1 MNRLLYY
8 FSTFLLIHTICFGQD
23 FTILLWKDHIPNYQQ
38 SDEIEIRDTTNA
50 VRISN
55 VQNPDISVYLP
66 SKGNATGQAVVI
78 CPGGGYRILAYDKE
92 GTDFAK
98 WLNSKGIAGIVLKY
112 RLPISKSNIINHK
125 SPLLDAQRAIR
136 LTRYHANEWNIK
148 KDKIGIMGFSA
159 GGHLASTVG
168 THFDTGDTNASDPVE
183 SLSSRPDFM
192 ILVYPVITFNEAYKH
207 TGSQTALLGENPD
220 PELVQYY
227 SNELQVKKDTP
238 PAFIVHAGDDAAVPV
253 ENSLFF
259 YQALKNKGISA
270 ELHIYPEGGHG
281 FSLAIGRGYLETWP
295 DRCIDWLKSLKQSA
309 NPKILNT
316 HGDYPEA
323 MRQKAKEENVL
334 DSFDS
339 WEFPVSPVIKYQ

>member
-1 MNRLLYY
+1 MKKYL
-8 FSTFLLIHTICFGQD
+8 FLVIQILILNTLCLGQNYC
-23 FTILLWKDHIPNYQQ
+23 LPLWVNDIPNSQKTN
-38 SDEIEIRDTTNA
+38 EIEIRDTTNA
-50 VRISN
+50 VRISY

-92 GTDFAK
+92 GTDIAK

-112 RLPISKSNIINHK
+112 RLPVSKSNIINHK

-159 GGHLASTVG
+159 GGHLASTAG
-168 THFDTGDTNASDPVE
+168 THFDSGDANAADPVD
-183 SLSSRPDFM
+183 SMSSRPDFM
-192 ILVYPVITFNEAYKH
+192 ILIYPVITLNEEFTH
-207 TGSQTALLGENPD
+207 QGSRTALLGENPD

-238 PAFIVHAGDDAAVPV
+238 PAIIIHAGDDGAVPV
-253 ENSLFF
+253 KNSLLF
-259 YQALKNKGISA
+259 YQALKDKGITA

-281 FSLAIGRGYLETWP
+281 FSLAIGGSYLETWP
-295 DRCIDWLKSLKQSA
+295 DRCIDWLKSL
-309 NPKILNT
+309 N
-316 HGDYPEA
+316 
-323 MRQKAKEENVL
+323 
-334 DSFDS
+334 
-339 WEFPVSPVIKYQ
+339 